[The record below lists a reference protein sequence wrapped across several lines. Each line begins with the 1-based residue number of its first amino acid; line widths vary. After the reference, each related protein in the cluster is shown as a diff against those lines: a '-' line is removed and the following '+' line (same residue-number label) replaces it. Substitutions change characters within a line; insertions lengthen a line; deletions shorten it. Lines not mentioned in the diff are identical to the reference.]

1 MRSFN
6 RVADAAFVAIV
17 ALAGAAIAVAPLL
30 QRGLV
35 LGGSAC
41 GGGGEEQRCTGIA
54 RQLSLVEVSPRAWS
68 FVVGGALCVALAA
81 TAFVLRRSI
90 GARIGIAVAVLI
102 LAFAGLVAVERIQP
116 LLDSDDATGTVGR
129 SLEDWGSFLTPALR
143 DLRQDALRRYEGTR
157 TEPGGPLYDAEQI
170 LPYFSVREQD
180 GWRYLHG
187 AIVVLFFAALFETS
201 RRLIRRPTLAATT
214 TVTAGVIVWAVIV
227 DRSSICEGSDCWEG
241 VLSMA
246 ALALAAIWWIAYLAG
261 TALGRFVEGVRT
273 SRR

>member
-6 RVADAAFVAIV
+6 RVADAAFVAVV

-81 TAFVLRRSI
+81 SALVLRRNL

-116 LLDSDDATGTVGR
+116 LLDSEDATGTVGR
-129 SLEDWGSFLTPALR
+129 SLEDWGSFLTPELR

-227 DRSSICEGSDCWEG
+227 DRSSICEGSECWEG